1 MSFANGL
8 PVYSGHIRAKTVS
21 NLTGKTWCI
30 VKAEFSDWTAVDAD
44 TTNLFSFFGS
54 KLDGQTPAQINNFLK
69 TTTVGDLTAQQRTN
83 AQNKLTSLG
92 VDTTGV
98 TLSTTLFEVLRRV
111 LNTMHPTAD
120 MENF

>member
-8 PVYSGHIRAKTVS
+8 PVYAGHIRAKTVS

-69 TTTVGDLTAQQRTN
+69 TTTVSVLTTQQKTN
-83 AQNKLTSLG
+83 ALNKLTSLG
-92 VDTTGV
+92 VDTTGIDN
-98 TLSTTLFEVLRRV
+98 STTLFEVLRRV
-111 LNTMHPTAD
+111 LTTMYPNAD
-120 MENF
+120 MDAF